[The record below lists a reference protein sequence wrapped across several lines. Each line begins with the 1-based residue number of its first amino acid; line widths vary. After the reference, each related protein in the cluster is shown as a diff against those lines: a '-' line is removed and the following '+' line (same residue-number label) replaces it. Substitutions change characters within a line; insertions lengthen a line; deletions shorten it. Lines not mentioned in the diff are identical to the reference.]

1 MVILYAV
8 SRKSE
13 YIREVRMVTKQRET
27 ARTMPEDSNVVPQVA
42 AATKGASDLAS
53 RETPLLREEWY
64 VAALSEEVGRKPLRR
79 TICEQDIVLY
89 RDSGGKVIALQNRC
103 AHRSYPLSNGVLN
116 GDRIVCG
123 YHGMEF
129 GSDGRCAHIPAQ
141 ANIPNAMQVQAYP
154 VIEQGPFIWV
164 WAGNTAA
171 PDRSRFV
178 DQPWFTEPGWANVS
192 GYMYMR
198 ASYLGLHENLLD
210 LSHFAFVHGS
220 ALARPEHAASELKAD
235 TRQGYVHAGVL
246 HKNVEV
252 SPRLAKSA
260 GIVYPLDRQ
269 SIHDVP
275 TPAIHLGQS
284 VSTDSSSPP
293 KTLHRYIV
301 HCPTPET
308 RLTTHYFWG
317 IARDFEIDSD
327 DAQKEAQVIGTKA
340 FDEDRVVLEEIERL
354 EERDVRPD
362 FREKIIGSDTGGI
375 LFLRWLAARQ
385 RSEADAC

>member
-1 MVILYAV
+1 MVTGRGEAAGIASENPDAV
-8 SRKSE
+8 SPALA
-13 YIREVRMVTKQRET
+13 T
-27 ARTMPEDSNVVPQVA
+27 
-42 AATKGASDLAS
+42 TKGAGDLAS
-53 RETPLLREEWY
+53 RNTPLLREEWY
-64 VAALSEEVGRKPLRR
+64 VAALSGEIGREPLRR
-79 TICEQDIVLY
+79 TICEQDIVFY
-89 RDSGGKVIALQNRC
+89 RDSAGKVVALQNRC
-103 AHRSYPLSNGVLN
+103 AHRSYPLSNGTLN

-129 GSDGRCAHIPAQ
+129 GSDGRCARIPAQ
-141 ANIPNAMQVQAYP
+141 TNIPGAMRVQAYP
-154 VIEQGPFIWV
+154 VIEQGPFVWV
-164 WAGNTAA
+164 WTGD
-171 PDRSRFV
+171 PDTPRKDKFV
-178 DQPWFTEPGWANVS
+178 EQPWFTDTSWANVH

-210 LSHFAFVHGS
+210 LSHFAFVHGN
-220 ALARPEHAASELKAD
+220 ALARPEHAASVLKAD
-235 TRQGYVHAGVL
+235 TKRGYIHAGVL
-246 HKNVEV
+246 HKNVDV

-308 RLTTHYFWG
+308 RFTTHYFWG

-327 DAQKEAQVIGTKA
+327 DAQKEAQIIGTKA

-375 LFLRWLAARQ
+375 LFLRWLATRQ
-385 RSEADAC
+385 RAEADAR